1 MSLLECQKN
10 KRYTILDI
18 TTPDLDL
25 KERLMSFGIA
35 TGVEFELLQHSLRKA
50 TFSIA
55 IERAQVALRSS
66 EAKHILVR
74 PL

>member
-18 TTPDLDL
+18 TTPDLEL
-25 KERLMSFGIA
+25 KDRLLSFGIA
-35 TGVEFELLQHSLRKA
+35 VGVEFELLQHSLKKA

-55 IERAQVALRSS
+55 IERAQVALRSG